1 MDAAGARS
9 TNLCGVTVL
18 PPIALGMIQLGKGQM
33 ALGTASRQGKC
44 ISRKRKSA
52 GQAKGG
58 RTCPAAN
65 LVRRTQSCD
74 AQAQNYFFFFAF
86 FFFAFFAMTELL
98 C

>member
-9 TNLCGVTVL
+9 ANLCGVAVL
-18 PPIALGMIQLGKGQM
+18 PPITLGMIQLGMGRM
-33 ALGTASRQGKC
+33 AFGIASRQGKC
-44 ISRKRKSA
+44 ISRERKAA

-58 RTCPAAN
+58 RTCPAAD